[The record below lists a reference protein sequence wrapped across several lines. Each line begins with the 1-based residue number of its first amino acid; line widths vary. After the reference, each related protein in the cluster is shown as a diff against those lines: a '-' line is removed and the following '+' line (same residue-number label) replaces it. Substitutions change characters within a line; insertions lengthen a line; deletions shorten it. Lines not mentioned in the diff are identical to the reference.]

1 VRSKPKWALSEVK
14 ALVADGCLLVT
25 QRACEWYPTQSEAVL
40 AVSEVIGALSG
51 SNFAHNAVLA
61 NHVADVY
68 GVVLDGRGWYLKLS
82 VTEDVDGRVVV
93 VISFH
98 PLERALRTRGGL
110 VIP

>member
-1 VRSKPKWALSEVK
+1 VRSKPRWSLSDVK
-14 ALVADGCLLVT
+14 ALVAEGRVLVT
-25 QRACEWYPTQSEAVL
+25 QRVCAWFPTQSESL
-40 AVSEVIGALSG
+40 LTVSEVIATLSG

-68 GVVLDGRGWYLKLS
+68 GVVLDDRGWYLKFS
-82 VTEDVDGRVVV
+82 VTEDAEGRAVV

-98 PLERALRTRGGL
+98 PLERALRTRGGV